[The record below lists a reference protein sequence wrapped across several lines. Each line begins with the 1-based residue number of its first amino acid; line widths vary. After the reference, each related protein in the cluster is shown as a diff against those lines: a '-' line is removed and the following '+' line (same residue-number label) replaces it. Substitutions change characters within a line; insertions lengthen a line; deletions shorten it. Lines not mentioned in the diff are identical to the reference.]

1 MRAITIDA
9 RSSGSA
15 RRLYDALSE
24 FQPELGGNKD
34 DGYRVSV
41 ELGTSERRL
50 FDVLHAIELYVRE
63 TGNVPARIDIGH
75 RHYTMHAAHA

>member
-9 RSSGSA
+9 RSRGSA

-24 FQPELGGNKD
+24 FHPELGGNKD

-50 FDVLHAIELYVRE
+50 FDVLRAIELCE
-63 TGNVPARIDIGH
+63 TGNNPARIDIGY